1 MMLTAHSAPNRIAH
15 RIPAAVLAAPAP
27 PPDTLLE
34 PLGPGAQTVRFDRDE
49 EVCFQGGHAVD
60 CFEVVTGCLRTVRLL
75 EDGRRYIGEFLFPGD
90 VLGCDALGY
99 EMAGQY
105 EFGAEAVT
113 PTTLR
118 RYRISAVEERAAQDL
133 GFAKRLRRHSARQFR
148 QAWGRMILL
157 GRKTATERIASFL
170 LEMRDR
176 IVPSAPGASRGAF
189 GGPFALPMSRGD
201 IADYLGLT
209 TETVCRGLA
218 ELRQRGVIAV
228 NRAHVTVLD
237 AAGLTHAGS
246 DQVH

>member
-1 MMLTAHSAPNRIAH
+1 MMLTAHRAPDRIAH
-15 RIPAAVLAAPAP
+15 RTPAAVLAAPAP
-27 PPDTLLE
+27 PPDKLLE
-34 PLGPGAQTVRFDRDE
+34 SLGPCALTVRYERDE
-49 EVCFQGGHAVD
+49 EVCFQGDRAVD
-60 CFEVVTGCLRTVRLL
+60 CFEVVTGCIRTVRLL

-90 VLGCDALGY
+90 VLGC

-133 GFAKRLRRHSARQFR
+133 GFAQRLRRHSACQVR

-157 GRKTATERIASFL
+157 GRKTAAERIASFL

-176 IVPSAPGASRGAF
+176 TVPSAPGAFRGAF
-189 GGPFALPMSRGD
+189 GGPFELPMSRGD

-218 ELRQRGVIAV
+218 ELRQQGIVAV
-228 NRAHVTVLD
+228 NRAHVTILD
-237 AAGLTHAGS
+237 PAGLTHAGS

>member
-1 MMLTAHSAPNRIAH
+1 MMLTAHRAPDRNAY
-15 RIPAAVLAAPAP
+15 RIPAAVLAAPAAT
-27 PPDTLLE
+27 PDTLLE
-34 PLGPGAQTVRFDRDE
+34 PLGPGVQTVRFDRDE
-49 EVCFQGGHAVD
+49 EVFFQGGQAVD
-60 CFEVVTGCLRTVRLL
+60 CFEVVAGCVRTVRLL

-90 VLGCDALGY
+90 VLGC

-118 RYRISAVEERAAQDL
+118 RYRISAVEERAARDL
-133 GFAKRLRRHSARQFR
+133 GFAQRLRRHSACQVR

-157 GRKTATERIASFL
+157 GRKTAAERIASFL

-176 IVPSAPGASRGAF
+176 IVPSARGAF
-189 GGPFALPMSRGD
+189 REAFELPMSRGD